1 MQCVRSD
8 ATTIPLAG
16 WVLVADDD
24 PDVRATLHWVF
35 HEEGYGVCEA
45 EDGVQALAQL
55 WASQRPLVVLL
66 DYWMPRMTGGEV
78 LMAVAADP
86 CLADRH
92 ALVLLTSDRDG
103 IPLAL
108 RALAARRGIP
118 IVGKPCELATLLA
131 VVAEAT
137 QRLRQPAPRTLVV
150 SGPRS
155 SGPG

>member
-1 MQCVRSD
+1 MRFVHSG
-8 ATTIPLAG
+8 ATTIPIAG

-24 PDVRATLHWVF
+24 PDVRATLHWVLQ
-35 HEEGYGVCEA
+35 EEGYGVCEA

-66 DYWMPRMTGGEV
+66 DYRMPGMNGGEV
-78 LMAVAADP
+78 VRAVAADP
-86 CLADRH
+86 HLVERH
-92 ALVLLTSDRDG
+92 ALVLLTADRDG
-103 IPLAL
+103 LPPAL

-118 IVGKPCELATLLA
+118 MVSKPFDVAALLA

-137 QRLRQPAPRTLVV
+137 QRLQHRNSRTPVV

-155 SGPG
+155 SE